1 MLINEISIG
10 LLGLQFKSDN
20 IAKLK
25 AMKFI
30 AKKYCLI

>member
-20 IAKLK
+20 ISKLK
-25 AMKFI
+25 AMRFI
-30 AKKYCLI
+30 VKKYCLI

>member
-10 LLGLQFKSDN
+10 LLGLKFKSDN

-30 AKKYCLI
+30 SKKYCLI